1 MTALALAERRIP
13 AMTGDEIARV
23 RALEVLLKRLPQQDV
38 PTDHVIHGGMYA
50 RTVMIPAG
58 VVITGAL
65 IDVPTILIVDGDA
78 TVNTGDGAARLTG
91 YRVLAASAGRRQAFV
106 AHADTHLTMIFA
118 TRADDVAQAEGE
130 FTSEADLL
138 LSRQPGATNHI
149 TITGE

>member
-1 MTALALAERRIP
+1 
-13 AMTGDEIARV
+13 
-23 RALEVLLKRLPQQDV
+23 
-38 PTDHVIHGGMYA
+38 
-50 RTVMIPAG
+50 MIPAG

-118 TRADDVAQAEGE
+118 TRADDVAAAEGE
-130 FTSEADLL
+130 FTSEAGLL